1 MTSIPNIVKARQ
13 AWCSMSPKARKRGR
27 HGIERNIITVSPALL
42 GATEKA
48 RAKWVGMTVKQR
60 KRKM

>member
-1 MTSIPNIVKARQ
+1 
-13 AWCSMSPKARKRGR
+13 MSPKARKRGR